1 MQNNT
6 DSMPSAKP
14 TSKKAVPVAI
24 IGAESHAK
32 DMRDQAN
39 AAIDAATDVA
49 RKNHHEVSEA
59 LKKSKQKMRD
69 AELAYEATKL
79 AAQQAEKDYIGAVKQ
94 TNAIMYDMIGS
105 AAILG
110 EARVK
115 QANAVR

>member
-6 DSMPSAKP
+6 DLMPSAKP
-14 TSKKAVPVAI
+14 TPKKTAPVAI
-24 IGAESHAK
+24 IGAEGHAK

-39 AAIDAATDVA
+39 AAIDAATDA
-49 RKNHHEVSEA
+49 AQKSHHEVSEA

-69 AELAYEATKL
+69 AELAYEATKI
-79 AAQQAEKDYIGAVKQ
+79 AAQQAEKDYIAAVKQ